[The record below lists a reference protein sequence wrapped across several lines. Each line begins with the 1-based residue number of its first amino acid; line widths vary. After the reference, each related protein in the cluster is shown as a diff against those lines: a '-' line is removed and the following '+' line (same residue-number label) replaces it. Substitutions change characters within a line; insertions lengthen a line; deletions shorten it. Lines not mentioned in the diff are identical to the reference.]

1 MKRDQLMDLA
11 KEMLDKAYVP
21 YSKFPVGAAV
31 VTKNGKVY
39 QGCNIENA
47 AYPVSCCAE
56 RVAIFKAVSE
66 GERDFEQ
73 LAVIANTDRPVAP
86 CGSCRQVM
94 AEFFS
99 PDTPIH
105 MANRTGDIEE
115 TILERLLPYSFNT
128 TDLESGQSKK

>member
-1 MKRDQLMDLA
+1 MKREELMNLA

-21 YSKFPVGAAV
+21 YSKFPVGAAILM
-31 VTKNGKVY
+31 KSGKVY

-66 GERDFEQ
+66 GDKDFDQ
-73 LAVIANTDRPVAP
+73 LAVIANTDRPVSP

-99 PDTPIH
+99 PDTPIY
-105 MANRTGDIEE
+105 MASRTGEIEE
-115 TILERLLPYSFNT
+115 TTIEKLLPYSFT
-128 TDLESGQSKK
+128 TADLRSGQGEK